1 MKHFLCLAALIAV
14 ALVSSF
20 TSDASEAGGPSVLV
34 PKPNEVVIGKGMFT
48 LEGHDGVWLN
58 QKDPD
63 LVRTVSESGFRICE
77 KRKDAG
83 IEIRLGSDKVHG
95 AEAYSLTIN
104 RNKVVIEA
112 ENPAG
117 AFYAWQSLLQM
128 LRFGNGEQLQC
139 CTVTDSPQFGWRGMH
154 FDVSRHFRS
163 KEFIMKQMD
172 AMAFFKMNKAHLH
185 LTDAAGWR
193 LQIDSYPRLSG
204 LAAWRPQTRWT
215 DWTKSQTYCEEGT
228 AGAYGGYYT
237 KEDIR
242 EIVEYARQRHIE
254 VIPEI
259 EMPGHSEEVTAVYPE
274 LSCDGRPSDLC
285 PGNEKTFE
293 FIEAVLT
300 EVMEIFPSE
309 YIHIGGDEAG
319 KAGWKT
325 CPLCRRR
332 MEEEGLKDVDELQ
345 SYLIHRVEAFVN
357 SRGRKIIGWDE
368 ILGGGLA
375 PNATVMSWRGTEG
388 GIQAMQEGHDVI
400 MAPGG
405 YCYLDHCQDA
415 PFREPLSI
423 GGYIPLETVYSYNPA
438 DGLPDGVDTSHLL
451 GVQACLWAE
460 YIPTDG
466 HCEYMYW
473 PRAIALAET
482 GWTSAG
488 LKDYNDFHSRALA
501 ANACLKEQGYNVFG
515 LANEYGERKES
526 LSVLEHLGVGKKVIY
541 NIPANEKYLSSGET
555 ALTDGILGGWTYGD
569 RKWQGFHP
577 DFDVT
582 VDLGQTTAI
591 HYVGAT
597 FMQSKGAWVYMPD
610 HVEISVSDDGL
621 NFRSVAL
628 VPNDISPANAA
639 LQFKTFG
646 SVCDC
651 SARFVRLVAA
661 PGPLKEWLFTDE
673 IVIN

>member
-1 MKHFLCLAALIAV
+1 MKHFLCLAAMIAV
-14 ALVSSF
+14 ALFSPF
-20 TSDASEAGGPSVLV
+20 TSDASEAGGPSMLI
-34 PKPNEVVIGKGMFT
+34 PRPNEVVIGKGLFT

-58 QKDPD
+58 RKDPD
-63 LVRTVSESGFRICE
+63 LVRTVSESGFRLCD

-83 IEIRLGSDKVHG
+83 VEIRLGSDKVHG
-95 AEAYSLTIN
+95 EEAYSLTIN

-228 AGAYGGYYT
+228 AAAYGGYYT

-332 MEEEGLKDVDELQ
+332 MEDEGLKDVDELQ

-415 PFREPLSI
+415 PFKEPQSI

-501 ANACLKEQGYNVFG
+501 ANACLKEQGYNVFD

-526 LSVLEHLGVGKKVIY
+526 LSTIEHLGVGKKVIY

-628 VPNDISPANAA
+628 VPNDISPDNEA
-639 LQFKTFG
+639 LLFKTFG
-646 SVCDC
+646 TVCDC

>member
-20 TSDASEAGGPSVLV
+20 TSDASEAGGPSMLV
-34 PKPNEVVIGKGMFT
+34 PKPNEVVIGKGLFT
-48 LEGHDGVWLN
+48 LEGHDSVWLS

-63 LVRTVSESGFRICE
+63 LVRTVSESGFRLCE
-77 KRKDAG
+77 RRKDAG
-83 IEIRLGSDKVHG
+83 IEIRLGSNKVHG

-274 LSCDGRPSDLC
+274 LSCNGKPSDLC

-293 FIEAVLT
+293 FLEAVLT
-300 EVMEIFPSE
+300 EVMDIFPSE

-325 CPLCRRR
+325 CPLCQKR
-332 MEEEGLKDVDELQ
+332 MEEEGLKDVEELQ
-345 SYLIHRVEAFVN
+345 SYLIRRIEAFVN
-357 SRGRKIIGWDE
+357 SKGKKIIGWDE

-400 MAPGG
+400 MAPGA

-415 PFREPLSI
+415 PFKEPHSI
-423 GGYIPLETVYSYNPA
+423 GGYIPLRTVYSYDPE
-438 DGLPDGVDTSHLL
+438 DGLPDGVDTKHLL
-451 GVQACLWAE
+451 GIQACLWTE
-460 YIPTDG
+460 YIPTES

-488 LKDYNDFHSRALA
+488 LKDYKDFHSRALV
-501 ANACLKEQGYNVFG
+501 ANACLKEQGYNVFD

-526 LSVLEHLGVGKKVIY
+526 FSALEHLGVGKKVIY
-541 NIPANEKYLSSGET
+541 NVPANEKYLSSGET
-555 ALTDGILGGWTYGD
+555 ALTDGVLGGWTYGD
-569 RKWQGFHP
+569 KKWQGFHP

-582 VDLGQTTAI
+582 VDLGETTDI
-591 HYVGAT
+591 HYIGVT

-621 NFRSVAL
+621 NFRSVA
-628 VPNDISPANAA
+628 VIPNDISTDNEA
-639 LQFKTFG
+639 LLFKTFG

-661 PGPLKEWLFTDE
+661 PGPVKEWLFTDE